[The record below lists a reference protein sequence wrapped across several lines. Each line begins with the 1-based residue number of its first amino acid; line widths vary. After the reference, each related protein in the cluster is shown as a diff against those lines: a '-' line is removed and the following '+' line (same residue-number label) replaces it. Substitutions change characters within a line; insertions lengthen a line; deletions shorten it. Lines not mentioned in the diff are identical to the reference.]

1 MVEDVAKIL
10 ELLEIPY
17 RIVEL
22 CTGDLGFSMAQTYD
36 LEVWLPSQNMYREV
50 SSVSNAEDYQARR
63 LILNLEELLTAS
75 LSMFIP

>member
-22 CTGDLGFSMAQTYD
+22 CTGDLGFSMAKTYD
-36 LEVWLPSQNMYREV
+36 LEVWLPSQNMY
-50 SSVSNAEDYQARR
+50 QK
-63 LILNLEELLTAS
+63 
-75 LSMFIP
+75 FHQ